1 MFIKKS
7 ISITLLFSLVLG
19 LCLSAYANEDKRQF
33 VSMPKM
39 MQNHQLAN
47 MRDHLM
53 AINEILFNMGK
64 NDLDKAAE
72 IAEARL
78 GMSSLSTHGAS
89 HMAQIMP
96 KEMSAIGSS
105 MHKAASRFA
114 LIAEEGDAL
123 PAYKALQEVTAA
135 CVACHAGYKTQGD
148 APKENQ
154 QHKLPLKEKTPP
166 TVTPNENKVDKRINL
181 GLTSSEKVEF
191 LAEMRQMLSS
201 LQRIIMGIGSEN
213 SEQIIKAARYSG
225 NRMARET
232 PQSIKDKTPLSFKQL
247 GGPTHMM
254 FEEIAIR
261 ADDDR
266 ESLLELTGTLMK
278 NCVACHAMFKASD

>member
-1 MFIKKS
+1 M
-7 ISITLLFSLVLG
+7 SITLLFTLVVG
-19 LCLSAYANEDKRQF
+19 VCSSVYANEDKRQF
-33 VSMPKM
+33 VAMPKM
-39 MQNHQLAN
+39 MQQHQLAN

-64 NDLDKAAE
+64 DDLDKAAN
-72 IAEARL
+72 IAENRL

-89 HMAQIMP
+89 HMGKVMP
-96 KEMSAIGSS
+96 KEMSAIGTN

-114 LIAEEGDAL
+114 LVAEEGDAL
-123 PAYKALQEVTAA
+123 PAYKALQEVTAT
-135 CVACHAGYKTQGD
+135 CVACHAGYKTQGA
-148 APKENQ
+148 APKENKS
-154 QHKLPLKEKTPP
+154 HDMALKEKKSHTITP
-166 TVTPNENKVDKRINL
+166 EKDKVDQRINL
-181 GLTSSEKVEF
+181 GFTTSEKVEF

-201 LQRIIMGIGSEN
+201 LQAIIIGIGSEN
-213 SEQIIKAARYSG
+213 AEKIMKAARYSG

-232 PQSIKDKTPLSFKQL
+232 PQSIKDKTPLSFKKL

-261 ADDDR
+261 ADDDA

-278 NCVACHAMFKASD
+278 NCVACHAMFKVSD